1 MGRILLGLLKGGLL
15 GAAAGYFAG
24 SAGVSAGPIAVV
36 LYAAIGAAVGLVCG
50 RPLWRQETF
59 WTPVI
64 KALFGVGVGVGLFF
78 LARKVLGHTVLSI
91 AAIPGSGTHPLAEV
105 PALLGPIIGAVY
117 GIFVEVDD
125 GSSAGSPVKAPAT
138 KR

>member
-1 MGRILLGLLKGGLL
+1 MGRIILGLLKGGLL

-24 SAGVSAGPIAVV
+24 SAGVSVGPIAII
-36 LYAAIGAAVGLVCG
+36 LYAAIGAAVGLICG

-64 KALFGVGVGVGLFF
+64 KALFGAGVGVGLFF
-78 LARKVLGHTVLSI
+78 LARKLLGETVLSI
-91 AAIPGSGTHPLAEV
+91 SAIPGSGTHPLAQV

-125 GSSAGSPVKAPAT
+125 GSTAAAPA
-138 KR
+138 KSPKP

>member
-1 MGRILLGLLKGGLL
+1 MGRIILGLLKGGLL

-24 SAGVSAGPIAVV
+24 TAGVSVGPIAMAF
-36 LYAAIGAAVGLVCG
+36 YAALGAAVGLVCG

-64 KALFGVGVGVGLFF
+64 KALFGAGVGVGLFF
-78 LARKVLGHTVLSI
+78 LARKLLGQTSLPI
-91 AAIPGSGTHPLAEV
+91 AAIPASVGHPLAEV
-105 PALLGPIIGAVY
+105 PALLGPMIAAVY

-125 GSSAGSPVKAPAT
+125 GSSSTPPA
-138 KR
+138 KSAKG